1 MALTYSLVT
10 DAEKEPADLIRWME
24 ATQSLHPVPGEKHT
38 IAKPG
43 LRCSVIP
50 QSRTGSE
57 LIQETFG
64 INPGIICLCQ
74 IDKFDLYETGM
85 DHLLRLAFG
94 LLTKDQSDLLLLS
107 NGEQGHLLRKESR
120 IYADCSDDYWKKKWN
135 AAFARARLHF
145 QHRELPC
152 I

>member
-64 INPGIICLCQ
+64 IIPGLSACARSISSIYTKPAWIICCGSPL
-74 IDKFDLYETGM
+74 
-85 DHLLRLAFG
+85 
-94 LLTKDQSDLLLLS
+94 
-107 NGEQGHLLRKESR
+107 
-120 IYADCSDDYWKKKWN
+120 DY
-135 AAFARARLHF
+135 
-145 QHRELPC
+145 
-152 I
+152 

>member
-1 MALTYSLVT
+1 
-10 DAEKEPADLIRWME
+10 
-24 ATQSLHPVPGEKHT
+24 
-38 IAKPG
+38 
-43 LRCSVIP
+43 
-50 QSRTGSE
+50 
-57 LIQETFG
+57 
-64 INPGIICLCQ
+64 
-74 IDKFDLYETGM
+74 M

-145 QHRELPC
+145 QPRQLPC